1 MKLKTAIN
9 NICDC
14 TYPVTSQRVRKQCGD
29 NTIQLQNGDETT
41 LKSIFRTINDHPDEF
56 DNPQELENYLMSLAP
71 EGSVGRKFYDD
82 RSGSMEMRKLNDQQP
97 KSL

>member
-1 MKLKTAIN
+1 MKLKTAID

-14 TYPVTSQRVRKQCGD
+14 TYPVASERVRKQCGD
-29 NTIQLQNGDETT
+29 NTIELQNGDETT

-56 DNPQELENYLMSLAP
+56 ENQQELENYLMSLAP

-82 RSGSMEMRKLNDQQP
+82 RSGSVATGKLKEQQP